1 MKKRRKL
8 RIEKARDRWL
18 VGFLISMGAIENFYS
33 SISTTVIQESF
44 STNPV
49 NSVSL
54 DNLVKV
60 MAIMFQ

>member
-33 SISTTVIQESF
+33 SVSIIVIQESF

-49 NSVSL
+49 DSVPL

-60 MAIMFQ
+60 IVIMYQ